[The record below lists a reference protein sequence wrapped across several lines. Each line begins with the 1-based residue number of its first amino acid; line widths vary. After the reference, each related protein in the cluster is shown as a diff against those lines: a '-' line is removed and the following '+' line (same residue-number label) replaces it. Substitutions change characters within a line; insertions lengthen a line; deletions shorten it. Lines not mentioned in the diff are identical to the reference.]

1 MADSDVRRILSAED
15 QKRAEMVDGAAFLY
29 SVDSSTFKA
38 KNPEEDKPRRPIGF
52 IQPDNDEN

>member
-29 SVDSSTFKA
+29 SVDSPTFKA
-38 KNPEEDKPRRPIGF
+38 KNPEEMEALPY
-52 IQPDNDEN
+52 